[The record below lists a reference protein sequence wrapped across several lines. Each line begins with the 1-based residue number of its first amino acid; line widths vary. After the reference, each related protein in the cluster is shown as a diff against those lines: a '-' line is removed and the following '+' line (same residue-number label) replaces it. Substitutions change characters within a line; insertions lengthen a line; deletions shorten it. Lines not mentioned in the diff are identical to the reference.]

1 MTSVNFLDLLNNKTI
16 LYLHRL
22 IAKGIF
28 DKVANKSRL
37 NLILRFLMTRKILQV
52 GTILFFFF

>member
-28 DKVANKSRL
+28 DKVANSRD
-37 NLILRFLMTRKILQV
+37 
-52 GTILFFFF
+52 